1 MLLSPEAYNLAS
13 AEETVAG
20 KMDGPEPH
28 PLKILVVEDEP
39 RYLESTRLLLKHYG
53 HNVSTAMN
61 GAEARARL
69 TDQRFDLVLLDLH
82 LPDTTGLDILADMAS
97 QLEHS
102 LVIVVSGDTSI
113 DSAIQA
119 LKGGA
124 YDFLRKPYAPEELV
138 KSLRNAA
145 RELALKQENRV
156 MQARLQRSELWHRF
170 LVNNSPD
177 IIYTLDAEG
186 RFSYLNDCVEAITG
200 HTKTELLGQPWETLV
215 LEAEREAARWH
226 MNERRTGD
234 RATRNFELFLYK
246 RSPTD
251 TAESP
256 PSHVVVELS
265 ASGMYEQ
272 EADGSRRFL
281 GTYGVARD
289 ISERKKAEATITFQA
304 YHDLLTGLPNRALF
318 KDRLTQAIANARRHG
333 LLLAV
338 MFLDLDRFK
347 SVNDT
352 LGHLVGDELLQL
364 TSQRLRHCLRE
375 GDTLARIGGDEFM
388 LLLPHIRTRDNAAYI
403 AEKILAAL
411 KAPFHLNSHEIYIS
425 ASIGIAI
432 YPDDGITHET
442 LIKHAD
448 IAMYSAKDQGRNDF
462 RFFDSG
468 LNQHLSGRMAV
479 EADLRRGLQ
488 RGEFEMHYQP
498 KVDTRHGR
506 IIGMEALI
514 RWHHPQRGLVL
525 PDAFIPIAEDSGL
538 IAPLSE
544 WVLEAVCRQAR
555 AWHDQ
560 DLPPTALAVNLPAR
574 HIEHPD
580 FVDEFVRIL
589 RDHGLEGRGIGIEIT
604 ESTLMRDME
613 GSVHKLRQLSDLG
626 VEISIDDFGTG
637 YSSLSYLKRLPVH
650 CLKIDRSFVHDLHSQ
665 DNGAPL
671 VAGIAAMAKGLRL
684 HLVAEGVETQA
695 QLEFLREIGCDAY
708 QGHLF
713 SQAVSA
719 EEATR
724 MLRSHTPAINLH

>member
-1 MLLSPEAYNLAS
+1 
-13 AEETVAG
+13 
-20 KMDGPEPH
+20 MDGTEPQ

-39 RYLESTRLLLKHYG
+39 RYLESTRLLLRHYG
-53 HNVSTAMN
+53 HTVATAVN
-61 GAEARARL
+61 GAQARARL
-69 TDQRFDLVLLDLH
+69 SDQSYDLVLLDLH
-82 LPDTTGLDILADMAS
+82 LPDATGLDILADMAP
-97 QLEHS
+97 QLQQS
-102 LVIVVSGDTSI
+102 MVIVVSGDTSI
-113 DSAIQA
+113 DAAIQA
-119 LKGGA
+119 LRAGV
-124 YDFLRKPYAPEELV
+124 YDFLRKPYEPEELL

-156 MQARLQRSELWHRF
+156 IQARLEHSEQWHRF

-186 RFSYLNDCVEAITG
+186 RFSYLNDCVEEITG
-200 HTKTELLGQPWETLV
+200 YRKADLLGQPWETLV
-215 LEAEREAARWH
+215 LETERETAHWRMH
-226 MNERRTGD
+226 ERRTGE
-234 RATRNFELFLYK
+234 RATRNYELLLQK
-246 RSPTD
+246 RLPANVSDPAHT
-251 TAESP
+251 
-256 PSHVVVELS
+256 HVVVELS
-265 ASGMYEQ
+265 ASGMYQ
-272 EADGSRRFL
+272 EAPDGSRRFV

-333 LLLAV
+333 SLLAV

-411 KAPFHLNSHEIYIS
+411 KAPFHLNSHELYIS

-448 IAMYSAKDQGRNDF
+448 IAMYSAKDQGRNDY

-468 LNQHLSGRMAV
+468 LNQHLTGRLAV
-479 EADLRRGLQ
+479 ESDLRRGLQ

-498 KVDTRHGR
+498 KVDTMHGR

-514 RWHHPQRGLVL
+514 RWHHPQRGLVH
-525 PDAFIPIAEDSGL
+525 PDEFIPVAEESGL
-538 IAPLSE
+538 ITPMSE
-544 WVLEAVCRQAR
+544 WVLDTVCRQAR
-555 AWHDQ
+555 AWRDQ
-560 DLPPTALAVNLPAR
+560 ALPLAALAVNLPAR

-580 FVDEFVRIL
+580 FVDEFVRVL
-589 RDHGLEGRGIGIEIT
+589 RDHGLDGSGIGIEIT

-613 GSVHKLRQLSDLG
+613 GSVYKLRQLSDMG

-671 VAGIAAMAKGLRL
+671 VAGIAAIAKGLRL
-684 HLVAEGVETQA
+684 NLVAEGVETEE
-695 QLEFLREIGCDAY
+695 QLEYLRQIGCDAY

-719 EEATR
+719 EAATR
-724 MLRSHTPAINLH
+724 LLQSHPPAINLH

>member
-1 MLLSPEAYNLAS
+1 MLESPNQRNPAKT
-13 AEETVAG
+13 EETEAG
-20 KMDGPEPH
+20 EMDAQNAQS
-28 PLKILVVEDEP
+28 LRILVVEDEP
-39 RYLESTRLLLKHYG
+39 RYLESTRLLLRHYG
-53 HNVSTAMN
+53 HAVTTAKD
-61 GAEARARL
+61 AAQARARL
-69 TDQRFDLVLLDLH
+69 TGQDFDLVLLDLH
-82 LPDTTGLDILADMAS
+82 LPDATGLTILNDMAPR
-97 QLEHS
+97 LEQS
-102 LVIVVSGDTSI
+102 MVIVVSGDTSI
-113 DSAIQA
+113 DSAIHA
-119 LKGGA
+119 LKAGA
-124 YDFLRKPYAPEELV
+124 YDFLRKPYDPEELI

-145 RELALKQENRV
+145 RELALKRENREI
-156 MQARLQRSELWHRF
+156 QARLEHSEQWHRF

-177 IIYTLDAEG
+177 IIFTLDAEG
-186 RFSYLNDCVEAITG
+186 RFSYLNDCVEGITG
-200 HTKTELLGQPWETLV
+200 HSKTELIGQPWETLV
-215 LEAEREAARWH
+215 LEAERETARWR
-226 MNERRTGD
+226 MNERRTGE
-234 RATRNFELFLYK
+234 RATRNFELLLQ
-246 RSPTD
+246 RRPTAD
-251 TAESP
+251 SGDLAP
-256 PSHVVVELS
+256 PHVSVELS
-265 ASGMYEQ
+265 ASGMYRE
-272 EADGSRRFL
+272 EADGSRRYV

-388 LLLPHIRTRDNAAYI
+388 LLLPHIRTRDNAAHI

-411 KAPFHLNSHEIYIS
+411 KTPFHLNSHELYIS

-448 IAMYSAKDQGRNDF
+448 IAMYCAKDQGRNDF

-468 LNQHLSGRMAV
+468 LNQHLTGRMAV
-479 EADLRRGLQ
+479 ESDLRRGLQ

-498 KVDTRHGR
+498 KVDTLHGS

-514 RWHHPQRGLVL
+514 RWHHPQRGLVQ
-525 PDAFIPIAEDSGL
+525 PDEFIPIAEDSGL
-538 IAPLSE
+538 IAPMSE
-544 WVLEAVCRQAR
+544 WVLDTVCRQAR
-555 AWHDQ
+555 IWHDQ
-560 DLPPTALAVNLPAR
+560 ALPPTALAVNLPAR

-580 FVDEFVRIL
+580 FVDEFVRVL
-589 RDHGLEGRGIGIEIT
+589 RDHRLEGRGIGIEIT

-613 GSVHKLRQLSDLG
+613 GSVHKLRQLSDMG

-684 HLVAEGVETQA
+684 NLVAEGVETQA
-695 QLEFLREIGCDAY
+695 QLEFLRQIGCDAY
-708 QGHLF
+708 QGYLF

-719 EEATR
+719 DEATR
-724 MLRSHTPAINLH
+724 MLRTHPPAINLH

>member
-1 MLLSPEAYNLAS
+1 MLESPYMRNLAS
-13 AEETVAG
+13 AEEPEAG
-20 KMDGPEPH
+20 KMEGQDPH
-28 PLKILVVEDEP
+28 PLQILVVEDEP

-53 HNVSTAMN
+53 HGVTTARD
-61 GAEARARL
+61 GVQARACL
-69 TDQRFDLVLLDLH
+69 TKKSFDLVLLDLH
-82 LPDTTGLDILADMAS
+82 LPDATGLDILADMAP
-97 QLEHS
+97 QLERS
-102 LVIVVSGDTSI
+102 MVIVVSGDTSI

-119 LKGGA
+119 LRAGA
-124 YDFLRKPYAPEELV
+124 YDFLRKPYEPEELV

-145 RELALKQENRV
+145 RELALKRENRV
-156 MQARLQRSELWHRF
+156 IQARLERSEQWHRF

-186 RFSYLNDCVEAITG
+186 RFSYLNDCVEGITG
-200 HTKTELLGQPWETLV
+200 RTKADLLGQPWEALV
-215 LEAEREAARWH
+215 PEAERESARWR

-234 RATRNFELFLYK
+234 RATRNFELLLQK
-246 RSPTD
+246 RPASDSGAPGP
-251 TAESP
+251 A
-256 PSHVVVELS
+256 HVVVELS
-265 ASGMYEQ
+265 ASGMYQ
-272 EADGSRRFL
+272 EAADGSRRFL

-289 ISERKKAEATITFQA
+289 ISERKKAEATISFH
-304 YHDLLTGLPNRALF
+304 HDLLTGLPNRALF

-364 TSQRLRHCLRE
+364 VSQRLRHCLRE

-403 AEKILAAL
+403 AEKIIAAL
-411 KAPFHLNSHEIYIS
+411 KTPFHLNSHELYIS

-432 YPDDGITHET
+432 YPDDGTTQET

-468 LNQHLSGRMAV
+468 LNQHLTGRMAV
-479 EADLRRGLQ
+479 ESDLRRGLQ

-498 KVDTRHGR
+498 KVDTIHGR

-514 RWHHPQRGLVL
+514 RWHHPQRGLVH
-525 PDAFIPIAEDSGL
+525 PDEFISVAEESGL
-538 IAPLSE
+538 IAPMSD
-544 WVLEAVCRQAR
+544 WVLDTVCRQAR
-555 AWHDQ
+555 AWQDQ
-560 DLPPTALAVNLPAR
+560 ALPPTALAVNLPAR

-580 FVDEFVRIL
+580 FVDQFVRVL
-589 RDHGLEGRGIGIEIT
+589 RDHRLEGRGIGIEIT

-613 GSVHKLRQLSDLG
+613 GSVHKLRQLSDMG

-684 HLVAEGVETQA
+684 NLVAEGVETQA
-695 QLEFLREIGCDAY
+695 QLEFLRQIGCDAY
-708 QGHLF
+708 QGYLF
-713 SQAVSA
+713 SQPVSA
-719 EEATR
+719 AEATR
-724 MLRSHTPAINLH
+724 MLAATPPASGLH

>member
-1 MLLSPEAYNLAS
+1 
-13 AEETVAG
+13 
-20 KMDGPEPH
+20 MDGTEPQ

-39 RYLESTRLLLKHYG
+39 RYLESTRLLLRHYG
-53 HNVSTAMN
+53 HTVTTAVN
-61 GAEARARL
+61 GAQARARL
-69 TDQRFDLVLLDLH
+69 SDQSYDLVLLDLH
-82 LPDTTGLDILADMAS
+82 LPDATGLDILADMAP
-97 QLEHS
+97 QLQQS
-102 LVIVVSGDTSI
+102 MVIVVSGDTSI
-113 DSAIQA
+113 DAAIQA
-119 LKGGA
+119 LRAGV
-124 YDFLRKPYAPEELV
+124 YDFLRKPYEPEELL

-156 MQARLQRSELWHRF
+156 IQARLEHSEQWHRF

-186 RFSYLNDCVEAITG
+186 RFSYLNDCVEEITG
-200 HTKTELLGQPWETLV
+200 YRKADLLGQPWETLV
-215 LEAEREAARWH
+215 LETERETAHWRMH
-226 MNERRTGD
+226 ERRTGE
-234 RATRNFELFLYK
+234 RATRNYELLLQK
-246 RSPTD
+246 RLPANVSDPAHT
-251 TAESP
+251 
-256 PSHVVVELS
+256 HVVVELS
-265 ASGMYEQ
+265 ASGMYQ
-272 EADGSRRFL
+272 EAPDGSRRFV

-333 LLLAV
+333 SLLAV

-403 AEKILAAL
+403 AEKILTAL
-411 KAPFHLNSHEIYIS
+411 KAPFHLNSHELYIS

-448 IAMYSAKDQGRNDF
+448 IAMYSAKDQGRNDY

-468 LNQHLSGRMAV
+468 LNQHLTGRLAV
-479 EADLRRGLQ
+479 ESDLRRGLQ

-498 KVDTRHGR
+498 KVDTMHGR

-514 RWHHPQRGLVL
+514 RWHHPQRGLVH
-525 PDAFIPIAEDSGL
+525 PDEFIPVAEESGL
-538 IAPLSE
+538 ITPMSE
-544 WVLEAVCRQAR
+544 WVLDTVCRQAR
-555 AWHDQ
+555 AWRDQ
-560 DLPPTALAVNLPAR
+560 ALPLAALAVNLPAR

-580 FVDEFVRIL
+580 FVDEFVRVL
-589 RDHGLEGRGIGIEIT
+589 RDHGLDGSGIGIEIT

-613 GSVHKLRQLSDLG
+613 GSVYKLRQLSDMG

-671 VAGIAAMAKGLRL
+671 VAGIAAIAKGLRL
-684 HLVAEGVETQA
+684 NLVAEGVETEE
-695 QLEFLREIGCDAY
+695 QLEYLRQIGCDAY

-719 EEATR
+719 EAATR
-724 MLRSHTPAINLH
+724 LLQSHPPAINLH

>member
-1 MLLSPEAYNLAS
+1 MTEGQDPQPLS
-13 AEETVAG
+13 
-20 KMDGPEPH
+20 
-28 PLKILVVEDEP
+28 ILVVEDEP
-39 RYLESTRLLLKHYG
+39 RYLESTRLLLRHYG
-53 HNVSTAMN
+53 HQVSTAMD
-61 GAEARARL
+61 GVQARARL
-69 TDQRFDLVLLDLH
+69 GEREYDILLLDLH
-82 LPDTTGLDILADMAS
+82 LPDVTGLDILADMAPR
-97 QLEHS
+97 LEQS
-102 LVIVVSGDTSI
+102 MVIVVSGDTSI
-113 DSAIQA
+113 DAAIQA
-119 LKGGA
+119 LRAGA
-124 YDFLRKPYAPEELV
+124 YDFLRKPYEPEELV

-145 RELALKQENRV
+145 RELALKRENK
-156 MQARLQRSELWHRF
+156 AILSRLERSEQWHRF

-177 IIYTLDAEG
+177 IVYTLDAEG
-186 RFSYLNDCVEAITG
+186 RFSYLNDCVEGITG
-200 HTKTELLGQPWETLV
+200 HSKAELLGQPWGTLV
-215 LEAEREAARWH
+215 PEAEREAACWR

-234 RATRNFELFLYK
+234 RATRNFELILHK
-246 RSPTD
+246 KG
-251 TAESP
+251 
-256 PSHVVVELS
+256 PSDSGDAQQGHVVVELS
-265 ASGMYEQ
+265 ASGMYQ
-272 EADGSRRFL
+272 GDADGRRRFI

-318 KDRLTQAIANARRHG
+318 KDRLAQAIANARRHG

-364 TSQRLRHCLRE
+364 VSQRLRHCLRE

-411 KAPFHLNSHEIYIS
+411 KTPFHLNGHELYIS

-468 LNQHLSGRMAV
+468 LNQHLTGRMAV
-479 EADLRRGLQ
+479 ESDLRRGLQ

-514 RWHHPQRGLVL
+514 RWHHPQRGLVH
-525 PDAFIPIAEDSGL
+525 PDEFIPIAEDSGL
-538 IAPLSE
+538 IAPMSE
-544 WVLEAVCRQAR
+544 WVLDTVCRQAR
-555 AWHDQ
+555 AWQ
-560 DLPPTALAVNLPAR
+560 DEALPPTALAVNLPAR

-580 FVDEFVRIL
+580 FVDEFVRVL
-589 RDHGLEGRGIGIEIT
+589 RDHRVEGRGIGIEIT

-626 VEISIDDFGTG
+626 VEVCIDDFGTG
-637 YSSLSYLKRLPVH
+637 YSSLAYLKRLPVH
-650 CLKIDRSFVHDLHSQ
+650 CLKIDRSFVHDLHGQ

-684 HLVAEGVETQA
+684 NLVAEGVETQA
-695 QLEFLREIGCDAY
+695 QLEFLRQVGCDAY

-713 SQAVSA
+713 SQAVPA
-719 EEATR
+719 PEATR
-724 MLRSHTPAINLH
+724 MLQAQPPATDLH

>member
-1 MLLSPEAYNLAS
+1 
-13 AEETVAG
+13 
-20 KMDGPEPH
+20 MDGLEPH

-39 RYLESTRLLLKHYG
+39 RYLESTRLLLRHYG
-53 HNVSTAMN
+53 HSVTTARD
-61 GAEARARL
+61 GAQARVRL
-69 TDQRFDLVLLDLH
+69 SEGEFDLVLLDLH
-82 LPDTTGLDILADMAS
+82 LPDTTGHALLTDMAPR
-97 QLEHS
+97 LDRCR
-102 LVIVVSGDTSI
+102 VIVVSGDTAI
-113 DSAIQA
+113 DAAIQA
-119 LKGGA
+119 LKAGA
-124 YDFLRKPYAPEELV
+124 YDFLRKPYEPEELIKRV
-138 KSLRNAA
+138 RNAA
-145 RELALKQENRV
+145 RALALEEENRA
-156 MQARLQRSELWHRF
+156 MQARLERSEQWHRF

-177 IIYTLDAEG
+177 IIFTLDAEG

-200 HTKTELLGQPWETLV
+200 HSKAELLGQPWETLV
-215 LEAEREAARWH
+215 VETEREAARWR
-226 MNERRTGD
+226 MNERRTGE
-234 RATRNFELFLYK
+234 RATRNFELLLHK
-246 RSPTD
+246 RAPVDTGD
-251 TAESP
+251 TAHG
-256 PSHVVVELS
+256 HVVVEVS
-265 ASGMYEQ
+265 ASGMYQDAPE
-272 EADGSRRFL
+272 GGRRFI
-281 GTYGVARD
+281 GSYGVARD
-289 ISERKKAEATITFQA
+289 ISERKRAEATITFQA

-352 LGHLVGDELLQL
+352 LGHLMGDELLQL

-411 KAPFHLNSHEIYIS
+411 KAPFHLNGHELYIS

-432 YPDDGITHET
+432 YPDDGVTHET

-448 IAMYSAKDQGRNDF
+448 IAMYSAKDGGRNDI
-462 RFFDSG
+462 RFFDPG
-468 LNQHLSGRMAV
+468 VNQHLSGRMAV

-488 RGEFEMHYQP
+488 RGEFEMYYQP

-506 IIGMEALI
+506 IVGMEALI
-514 RWHHPQRGLVL
+514 RWHHPQRGLVH
-525 PDAFIPIAEDSGL
+525 PDEFIPVAEDSGL
-538 IAPLSE
+538 IAPMSE
-544 WVLEAVCRQAR
+544 WVLDTVCRQAR
-555 AWHDQ
+555 AWRDQ
-560 DLPPTALAVNLPAR
+560 ALPATALAVNLPAR

-580 FVDEFVRIL
+580 FVDQFVQVL
-589 RDHGLEGRGIGIEIT
+589 RDHRLEGSGIGIEIT
-604 ESTLMRDME
+604 ESTLMRDLE

-650 CLKIDRSFVHDLHSQ
+650 CLKIDRSFVHDLNSE

-684 HLVAEGVETQA
+684 NLVAEGVETEA
-695 QLEFLREIGCDAY
+695 QLAFLRQIGCDAY
-708 QGHLF
+708 QGYLF

-724 MLRSHTPAINLH
+724 MLQSHPPSTNLH

>member
-1 MLLSPEAYNLAS
+1 
-13 AEETVAG
+13 
-20 KMDGPEPH
+20 MDGTEPQ

-39 RYLESTRLLLKHYG
+39 RYLESTRLLLRHYG
-53 HNVSTAMN
+53 HTVTTAVN
-61 GAEARARL
+61 AAQARTRL
-69 TDQRFDLVLLDLH
+69 SDESYDLVMLDLH
-82 LPDTTGLDILADMAS
+82 LPDATGLDILADMAP
-97 QLEHS
+97 QLEQS
-102 LVIVVSGDTSI
+102 MVIVVSGDTSI

-119 LKGGA
+119 LKAGA
-124 YDFLRKPYAPEELV
+124 YDFLRKPYEPEELV

-145 RELALKQENRV
+145 RELALKQENGV
-156 MQARLQRSELWHRF
+156 IQARLERSEQWHRF

-186 RFSYLNDCVEAITG
+186 RFSYLNDCVEGITG
-200 HTKTELLGQPWETLV
+200 YSKAELLGQPWETLV
-215 LEAEREAARWH
+215 LEAEREPARWR
-226 MNERRTGD
+226 MNERRTGE
-234 RATRNFELFLYK
+234 RATRNYELLLQK
-246 RSPTD
+246 RLPADASEL
-251 TAESP
+251 AHSQ
-256 PSHVVVELS
+256 VVVELS
-265 ASGMYEQ
+265 ASGMYQ
-272 EADGSRRFL
+272 EAADGSRRFV

-411 KAPFHLNSHEIYIS
+411 KAPFHLNSHELYIS
-425 ASIGIAI
+425 ASIGIAV
-432 YPDDGITHET
+432 YPDDGVTHET

-448 IAMYSAKDQGRNDF
+448 IAMYSAKDQGRNDY

-468 LNQHLSGRMAV
+468 LNQHLTGRMAV
-479 EADLRRGLQ
+479 ESDLRRGLQ

-498 KVDTRHGR
+498 KVDTMHGR

-514 RWHHPQRGLVL
+514 RWHHPQRGLVH
-525 PDAFIPIAEDSGL
+525 PDEFIPIAEESGL
-538 IAPLSE
+538 IAPMSE
-544 WVLEAVCRQAR
+544 WVLDTVCRQAR
-555 AWHDQ
+555 AWRDQ
-560 DLPPTALAVNLPAR
+560 SLPPTALAVNLPAR

-580 FVDEFVRIL
+580 FVDQFVRVL
-589 RDHGLEGRGIGIEIT
+589 RDHSLEGSGIGIEIT

-613 GSVHKLRQLSDLG
+613 GSVHKLRQLSDIG

-665 DNGAPL
+665 ENGVPL
-671 VAGIAAMAKGLRL
+671 VAGIVAMAKGLRL
-684 HLVAEGVETQA
+684 NLVAEGVETQA
-695 QLEFLREIGCDAY
+695 QLEFLRQIGCDAY
-708 QGHLF
+708 QGYLF

-724 MLRSHTPAINLH
+724 LLQSHPPAINLH

>member
-1 MLLSPEAYNLAS
+1 MLESPDKHNLAA
-13 AEETVAG
+13 AEESKAG
-20 KMDGPEPH
+20 NMDAQDPQ
-28 PLKILVVEDEP
+28 PLRILVVEDEP
-39 RYLESTRLLLKHYG
+39 RYLESTRLLLRHYG
-53 HNVSTAMN
+53 HTVITARD
-61 GAEARARL
+61 GAQARAL
-69 TDQRFDLVLLDLH
+69 LAEQGYDLILLDLH
-82 LPDTTGLDILADMAS
+82 LPDATGHDILRDMAS
-97 QLEHS
+97 QLEHCM
-102 LVIVVSGDTSI
+102 VIVVSGDTSI

-119 LKGGA
+119 LKAGA
-124 YDFLRKPYAPEELV
+124 YDFLRKPYEPEELV

-145 RELALKQENRV
+145 RELSLKRENRA
-156 MQARLQRSELWHRF
+156 MQARLQRSEEWHRF

-177 IIYTLDAEG
+177 IIYTLDADG
-186 RFSYLNDCVEAITG
+186 RFSHLNDSVEAITG
-200 HTKTELLGQPWETLV
+200 HGKAELLGQPWEALV
-215 LEAEREAARWH
+215 PESEQETARWR
-226 MNERRTGD
+226 MNDRRTGD
-234 RATRNFELFLYK
+234 RATRNFELLLQK
-246 RSPTD
+246 RPTGVSG
-251 TAESP
+251 ESGYTQ
-256 PSHVVVELS
+256 VIVELS
-265 ASGMYEQ
+265 ASGMYQ
-272 EADGSRRFL
+272 EAPDGSRRYI

-289 ISERKKAEATITFQA
+289 ISERKRAEATITFQA

-318 KDRLTQAIANARRHG
+318 KDRLTHAIANARRHG

-364 TSQRLRHCLRE
+364 VSQRLRHCLRE

-411 KAPFHLNSHEIYIS
+411 KTPFHLNSHELYIS

-448 IAMYSAKDQGRNDF
+448 IAMYSAKDQGRNDY

-468 LNQHLSGRMAV
+468 LNQHLTGRMAV
-479 EADLRRGLQ
+479 ESDLRRGLQ

-498 KVDTRHGR
+498 KVDTMHGR

-514 RWHHPQRGLVL
+514 RWHHPQRGLVH
-525 PDAFIPIAEDSGL
+525 PDEFIPIAEESGL
-538 IAPLSE
+538 IAPMSE
-544 WVLEAVCRQAR
+544 WVLDTVCRQAR
-555 AWHDQ
+555 AWRDQ
-560 DLPPTALAVNLPAR
+560 SLPPTALAVNLPAR

-580 FVDEFVRIL
+580 FVDQFVRVL
-589 RDHGLEGRGIGIEIT
+589 RDHSLEGSGIGIEIT

-613 GSVHKLRQLSDLG
+613 GSVHKLRQLSDIG

-665 DNGAPL
+665 ENGVPL
-671 VAGIAAMAKGLRL
+671 VAGIVAMAKGLRL
-684 HLVAEGVETQA
+684 NLVAEGVETQA
-695 QLEFLREIGCDAY
+695 QLEFLRQIGCDAY
-708 QGHLF
+708 QGYLF

-724 MLRSHTPAINLH
+724 MLQTHPRAINLH

>member
-1 MLLSPEAYNLAS
+1 
-13 AEETVAG
+13 
-20 KMDGPEPH
+20 MDAQDPQ
-28 PLKILVVEDEP
+28 PLNVLVVEDEP
-39 RYLESTRLLLKHYG
+39 RYLESTRLLLRHYG
-53 HNVSTAMN
+53 HMVTTARD
-61 GAEARARL
+61 GAQARTLLA
-69 TDQRFDLVLLDLH
+69 DWGHDVVLLDLH
-82 LPDTTGLDILADMAS
+82 LPDASGLDILADMAP
-97 QLEHS
+97 QLEHCM
-102 LVIVVSGDTSI
+102 VIVVSGDTSI
-113 DSAIQA
+113 DSAIRA
-119 LKGGA
+119 LKAGA
-124 YDFLRKPYAPEELV
+124 YDFLRKPYEPEELV

-145 RELALKQENRV
+145 RELTLRRENRV
-156 MQARLQRSELWHRF
+156 IQARLERSEQWHRF

-186 RFSYLNDCVEAITG
+186 RFSYVNACVEAITG
-200 HTKTELLGQPWETLV
+200 QTKAELLGQPWETLV
-215 LEAEREAARWH
+215 LEAEREAARWR

-234 RATRNFELFLYK
+234 RATRNFELLLHK
-246 RSPTD
+246 RPTAD
-251 TAESP
+251 CSEASL
-256 PSHVVVELS
+256 SHVVVELS
-265 ASGMYEQ
+265 ASGMYQ
-272 EADGSRRFL
+272 EEPDGSRRYI

-318 KDRLTQAIANARRHG
+318 KDRLSQAIANARRHG

-364 TSQRLRHCLRE
+364 VSQRLRHCLRE

-411 KAPFHLNSHEIYIS
+411 KTPFHLNSHEIYIS

-468 LNQHLSGRMAV
+468 LNQHLTGRMAV
-479 EADLRRGLQ
+479 ESDLRRGLE

-498 KVDTRHGR
+498 KVDTLHGR

-514 RWHHPQRGLVL
+514 RWHHPQRGLVH
-525 PDAFIPIAEDSGL
+525 PDEFIPIAEDSGL
-538 IAPLSE
+538 IGPMSE
-544 WVLEAVCRQAR
+544 WVLDTVCRQAR

-560 DLPPTALAVNLPAR
+560 ALPRTALAVNLPAR

-580 FVDEFVRIL
+580 FVDQFVRVL
-589 RDHGLEGRGIGIEIT
+589 RDHRLEGSGIGIEIT

-613 GSVHKLRQLSDLG
+613 GSVHKLRQLSDMG

-650 CLKIDRSFVHDLHSQ
+650 CLKIDRSFVHDLHTD

-671 VAGIAAMAKGLRL
+671 IAGIAAMAKGLRL
-684 HLVAEGVETQA
+684 NLVAEGVETQA
-695 QLEFLREIGCDAY
+695 QLEFLRQIGCDAY

-713 SQAVSA
+713 SQAVPVEA
-719 EEATR
+719 ATR
-724 MLRSHTPAINLH
+724 LLQTQPPAINLH

>member
-1 MLLSPEAYNLAS
+1 
-13 AEETVAG
+13 
-20 KMDGPEPH
+20 MDGTEPQ

-39 RYLESTRLLLKHYG
+39 RYLESTRLLLRHYG
-53 HNVSTAMN
+53 HTVTTAVN
-61 GAEARARL
+61 GAQARARL
-69 TDQRFDLVLLDLH
+69 SDESYDLVLLDLH
-82 LPDTTGLDILADMAS
+82 LPDATGLDILTDMAP
-97 QLEHS
+97 QLEQS
-102 LVIVVSGDTSI
+102 LVIVVSGDTTI

-119 LKGGA
+119 LRAGA
-124 YDFLRKPYAPEELV
+124 YDFLRKPYEPEELL

-145 RELALKQENRV
+145 RELALKQENRD
-156 MQARLQRSELWHRF
+156 MQARLERSEQWHRF

-186 RFSYLNDCVEAITG
+186 RFSCLNDCVEEITG
-200 HTKTELLGQPWETLV
+200 YRKADLLGQPWETLV
-215 LEAEREAARWH
+215 LEAEREPALWR
-226 MNERRTGD
+226 MNERRTGE
-234 RATRNFELFLYK
+234 RATRNYELLLLK
-246 RSPTD
+246 RLPANVSDPAHT
-251 TAESP
+251 
-256 PSHVVVELS
+256 HVVVELS
-265 ASGMYEQ
+265 ASGMYQ
-272 EADGSRRFL
+272 EAADGSRRFV

-333 LLLAV
+333 SLLAV

-388 LLLPHIRTRDNAAYI
+388 LLLPHIRTRDSAAYI

-411 KAPFHLNSHEIYIS
+411 KAPFHLNSHELYIS
-425 ASIGIAI
+425 ASIGIAV
-432 YPDDGITHET
+432 YPDDGVTHET

-448 IAMYSAKDQGRNDF
+448 IAMYSAKDQGRNDY

-468 LNQHLSGRMAV
+468 LNQHLTGRMAV
-479 EADLRRGLQ
+479 ESDLRRGLQ

-498 KVDTRHGR
+498 KVDTMHDR

-514 RWHHPQRGLVL
+514 RWHHPQRGLVH
-525 PDAFIPIAEDSGL
+525 PDEFIPIAEESGL
-538 IAPLSE
+538 IAPMSE
-544 WVLEAVCRQAR
+544 WVLDTVCRQAR
-555 AWHDQ
+555 AWRDQ
-560 DLPPTALAVNLPAR
+560 ALPLAALAVNLPAR

-580 FVDEFVRIL
+580 FVDEFVRVL
-589 RDHGLEGRGIGIEIT
+589 RDHRLEGSGIGIEIT

-613 GSVHKLRQLSDLG
+613 GSVHKLRQLSDMG

-665 DNGAPL
+665 ENGAPL
-671 VAGIAAMAKGLRL
+671 VAGIVAMAKGLRL
-684 HLVAEGVETQA
+684 NLVAEGVETQA
-695 QLEFLREIGCDAY
+695 QLEFLRQIGCDAY

-724 MLRSHTPAINLH
+724 LLQSHPPAINLH

>member
-1 MLLSPEAYNLAS
+1 
-13 AEETVAG
+13 
-20 KMDGPEPH
+20 MDGTEPQ

-39 RYLESTRLLLKHYG
+39 RYLESTRLLLRHYG
-53 HNVSTAMN
+53 HTVTTAVN
-61 GAEARARL
+61 GAQARARL
-69 TDQRFDLVLLDLH
+69 SDESYDLVLLDLH
-82 LPDTTGLDILADMAS
+82 LPDATGLDILTDMAP
-97 QLEHS
+97 QLEQS
-102 LVIVVSGDTSI
+102 LVIVVSGDTTI

-119 LKGGA
+119 LRAGA
-124 YDFLRKPYAPEELV
+124 YDFLRKPYEPEELL

-145 RELALKQENRV
+145 RELALKQENRD
-156 MQARLQRSELWHRF
+156 MQARLERSEQWHRF

-186 RFSYLNDCVEAITG
+186 RFSCLNDCVEEITG
-200 HTKTELLGQPWETLV
+200 YRKADLLGQLWETLV
-215 LEAEREAARWH
+215 LEAEREPALWR
-226 MNERRTGD
+226 MNERRTGE
-234 RATRNFELFLYK
+234 RATRNYELLLLK
-246 RSPTD
+246 RLPANVSDPAHT
-251 TAESP
+251 
-256 PSHVVVELS
+256 HVVVELS
-265 ASGMYEQ
+265 ASGMYQ
-272 EADGSRRFL
+272 EAADGSRRFV

-333 LLLAV
+333 SLLAV

-388 LLLPHIRTRDNAAYI
+388 LLLPHIRTRDSAAYI

-411 KAPFHLNSHEIYIS
+411 KAPFHLNSHELYIS
-425 ASIGIAI
+425 ASIGIAV
-432 YPDDGITHET
+432 YPDDGVTHET

-448 IAMYSAKDQGRNDF
+448 IAMYSAKDQGRNDY

-468 LNQHLSGRMAV
+468 LNQHLTGRMAV
-479 EADLRRGLQ
+479 ESDLRRGLQ

-498 KVDTRHGR
+498 KVDTMHDR

-514 RWHHPQRGLVL
+514 RWHHPQRGLVH
-525 PDAFIPIAEDSGL
+525 PDEFIPIAEESGL
-538 IAPLSE
+538 IAPMSE
-544 WVLEAVCRQAR
+544 WVLDTVCRQAR
-555 AWHDQ
+555 AWRDQ
-560 DLPPTALAVNLPAR
+560 ALPLAALAVNLPAR

-580 FVDEFVRIL
+580 FVDEFVRVL
-589 RDHGLEGRGIGIEIT
+589 RDHRLEGSGIGIEIT

-613 GSVHKLRQLSDLG
+613 GSVHKLRQLSDMG

-665 DNGAPL
+665 ENGAPL
-671 VAGIAAMAKGLRL
+671 VAGIVAMAKGLRL
-684 HLVAEGVETQA
+684 NLVAEGVETQA
-695 QLEFLREIGCDAY
+695 QLEFLRQIGCDAY

-724 MLRSHTPAINLH
+724 LLQSHPPAINLH